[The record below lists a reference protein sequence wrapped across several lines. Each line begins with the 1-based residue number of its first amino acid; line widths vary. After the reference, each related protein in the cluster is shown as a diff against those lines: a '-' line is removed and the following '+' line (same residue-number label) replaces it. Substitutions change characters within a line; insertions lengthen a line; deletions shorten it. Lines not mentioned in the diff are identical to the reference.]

1 MVKTAVIPAAGLGTR
16 MRPFS
21 LTTPKELVAL
31 GSVPAIEFTV
41 LEARA
46 AGIERVVLI
55 IRPDKRQVADY
66 LQLAQSLGRLGEGEI
81 VIAVQEAALGLA
93 DAIYSARGYVDGEP
107 FALLLPDNVILSE
120 DYGLSSLV
128 KAWEEERRDVVGVLR
143 LDSTDDGRFGHCGL
157 FEGGEAKPGV
167 FAIHRIYSK
176 KKGVLRV
183 QEGEILHRT
192 CGRYICHPDVIERIE
207 KKRTQDWGELD
218 EVPIYQDIARERGVV
233 GVVIPRP
240 LFDVGVPRG
249 VMEANAWLLART
261 LDLPARGTSPD

>member
-1 MVKTAVIPAAGLGTR
+1 MVKTALIPAAGLGTR

-46 AGIERVVLI
+46 AGIERVVLV
-55 IRPDKRQVADY
+55 IRPDKGQVADY
-66 LQLAQSLGRLGEGEI
+66 LHLAQSRGRLGEGEI
-81 VIAVQEAALGLA
+81 VTAVQEVPLGLA
-93 DAIYSARGYVDGEP
+93 DAIYSAREHLDGEP

-128 KAWEEERRDVVGVLR
+128 EAWEEEGRDVVGVLR

-157 FEGGEAKPGV
+157 FEGVETRPGT

-183 QEGEILHRT
+183 SEGETLFRT

-207 KKRTQDWGELD
+207 RMREQDLGELD

-233 GVVIPRP
+233 GVLIPRP

-249 VMEANAWLLART
+249 VMEANAWLLTRSA
-261 LDLPARGTSPD
+261 LED